1 MSKSKKTIPPLNALR
16 AFEATARLQSLTR
29 AAQELQVTQGA
40 VSQQVK
46 LLEEYLGVPL
56 FTRKSRKLHLTD
68 LARSYLPVLTDA
80 FSKVQTSTQELFD
93 TAHQPFLQVRCGTS
107 FAQRWL
113 VPKLPKFAE
122 VYPQYR
128 MRLQTIIWHDEASLE
143 GMDLEICHGYGE
155 YSGLSVQRLLKEHW
169 IVVASAEFAEK
180 HGSELSLE
188 QLQQLPLISTMGY
201 RENWNQWF
209 SEQGIADSQVLSN
222 FEFDNSSMAIDMTLA
237 GMGVMLGLDTFLHEH
252 IAAGEL
258 VQVHPQPMDAECGLF
273 LVLPNQ
279 AIRPKTKDFCHWL
292 FGQLAEHPNRDNLEW
307 LHD

>member
-1 MSKSKKTIPPLNALR
+1 
-16 AFEATARLQSLTR
+16 
-29 AAQELQVTQGA
+29 
-40 VSQQVK
+40 
-46 LLEEYLGVPL
+46 
-56 FTRKSRKLHLTD
+56 
-68 LARSYLPVLTDA
+68 
-80 FSKVQTSTQELFD
+80 
-93 TAHQPFLQVRCGTS
+93 
-107 FAQRWL
+107 
-113 VPKLPKFAE
+113 
-122 VYPQYR
+122 
-128 MRLQTIIWHDEASLE
+128 
-143 GMDLEICHGYGE
+143 
-155 YSGLSVQRLLKEHW
+155 
-169 IVVASAEFAEK
+169 
-180 HGSELSLE
+180 
-188 QLQQLPLISTMGY
+188 TMGY

-279 AIRPKTKDFCHWL
+279 AIRPKTKDFCHWM